1 MAEQKIDGD
10 QDIPTGENLIL
21 SASFAKDGEEPP
33 AFPPESFPREAQ
45 AMLARLARHTRTH
58 ELAIVAVIAL
68 AAVAGL
74 GRASRASSFARVA
87 AWDKRRSANQ
97 LRGRKAGRA

>member
-1 MAEQKIDGD
+1 MG
-10 QDIPTGENLIL
+10 
-21 SASFAKDGEEPP
+21 GEERHH
-33 AFPPESFPREAQ
+33 AAL
-45 AMLARLARHTRTH
+45 AMIGLAMAARLARHTRTH

>member
-33 AFPPESFPREAQ
+33 GVFHRSPFRARPRRCWRAW
-45 AMLARLARHTRTH
+45 R
-58 ELAIVAVIAL
+58 AIPAPT
-68 AAVAGL
+68 
-74 GRASRASSFARVA
+74 S
-87 AWDKRRSANQ
+87 
-97 LRGRKAGRA
+97 